1 MDMNE
6 VPCREAASIFF
17 GSEKTLKYVE
27 KYVYSYICIP
37 VLYMLQF
44 CS

>member
-6 VPCREAASIFF
+6 VPCREAALYFF
-17 GSEKTLKYVE
+17 GGLKYVE